1 MNNLVQQINIFAK
14 NCKDWMGIFYTPA
27 IVILKILL
35 IILVTLL
42 LVKVGSVIIRRFFE
56 KQKLMNARMD
66 KNKIATMST
75 MLSSVY
81 RYTIYIICGVVI
93 LSEVFNLKSILA
105 AAGIGGVAIGLGVQ
119 SLVKDV
125 VAGFF
130 IILEDQFS
138 IGDTITI
145 DNLTGTV
152 EGMEMRVTRLRGS
165 NGDLYIIPNG
175 EIKKVINQTRGQKAV
190 IVDIPLAY
198 SADINKAFE
207 IADKVCKKVSEEE
220 DALVEKAKVLGI
232 TEFSKECINMRITAL
247 ASPNEQQ
254 ELERKIRKKI
264 KEEFDRNDIR
274 FYYRNN

>member
-1 MNNLVQQINIFAK
+1 
-14 NCKDWMGIFYTPA
+14 MGIFYAPA
-27 IVILKILL
+27 IAILQILI
-35 IILVTLL
+35 IILVSLV
-42 LVKVGSVIIRRFFE
+42 LVKVGTAIIRRFFE
-56 KQKLMNARMD
+56 RQKLMNARMD
-66 KNKIATMST
+66 KNKIATIST
-75 MLSSVY
+75 LLSSVY
-81 RYTIYIICGVVI
+81 RYTVYIICGVVI

-152 EGMEMRVTRLRGS
+152 IGMEMRVTRLRGS

-190 IVDIPLAY
+190 TVDIPLAY
-198 SADINKAFE
+198 STDINKAFD
-207 IADKVCKKVSEEE
+207 IADKVCKKVSDEE
-220 DALVEKAKVLGI
+220 DGLVEKAKVLGI
-232 TEFSKECINMRITAL
+232 TEFEKDYINLRITAL
-247 ASPNEQQ
+247 TSPSNQQ

-264 KEEFDRNDIR
+264 KEEFDRHDIR
-274 FYYRNN
+274 FYYSNN